1 MWGWQCAFT
10 CHVDITHASERLEKV
25 WTRYIVF
32 FTLWPTVDWSN
43 AWILLHW
50 VTLILYPDPD
60 WCQSQQVKDCRLP
73 SGAMDNRKM
82 SVEMRLPL
90 LLLARCWTAAQ
101 QTSLYS
107 ARWRLVSQRSQS
119 NLLLKRWRQAVHAL
133 PRGDHVS
140 PTTPSFANFLLT
152 LTVMI
157 QCCWL
162 LTEARHVELWAAQGS
177 HGPCFTPLL
186 PHQPP
191 LPPFWPRSWLPGL
204 FHFLPPPP
212 HCPPSYKAR
221 GSSAFFALIS
231 TTTTTQYFQYLIF
244 FRCFPHHHHVP
255 CFTIITTNTYHTTP

>member
-10 CHVDITHASERLEKV
+10 CHVGITHASERLEKV

-43 AWILLHW
+43 AWFLLHW

-82 SVEMRLPL
+82 SVEMRLLL

-107 ARWRLVSQRSQS
+107 ARWRWLVSQRSQS

-162 LTEARHVELWAAQGS
+162 LTRQVELWAVQGS
-177 HGPCFTPLL
+177 HG
-186 PHQPP
+186 
-191 LPPFWPRSWLPGL
+191 
-204 FHFLPPPP
+204 
-212 HCPPSYKAR
+212 
-221 GSSAFFALIS
+221 LIS
-231 TTTTTQYFQYLIF
+231 EFPVSLLFFLTSHHSHLFGRDLDCRVYFTSYPLHLIAHQVT
-244 FRCFPHHHHVP
+244 RQEEAQPSLL
-255 CFTIITTNTYHTTP
+255 

>member
-10 CHVDITHASERLEKV
+10 CHVDITHASERLEKD
-25 WTRYIVF
+25 WTRYLVF

-43 AWILLHW
+43 AWFLLHW

-101 QTSLYS
+101 QKSLLCRLAPRITAVAIKS
-107 ARWRLVSQRSQS
+107 ATQKV
-119 NLLLKRWRQAVHAL
+119 AT
-133 PRGDHVS
+133 G
-140 PTTPSFANFLLT
+140 
-152 LTVMI
+152 
-157 QCCWL
+157 C
-162 LTEARHVELWAAQGS
+162 ARAAQGRPRVPNNS
-177 HGPCFTPLL
+177 LICQFFTHVDCNDSMLLTFDKTGGIMGSSRQPWFDFWIPCFTPLL

-231 TTTTTQYFQYLIF
+231 TTT
-244 FRCFPHHHHVP
+244 
-255 CFTIITTNTYHTTP
+255 